1 MANLANCVYRWP
13 LLVQSSVVF
22 MAFILVLGG
31 QNQVLAQSNQSGC
44 ECLQGPK
51 CSSDDILD
59 PNCQRI
65 SRSDC
70 PCCIVCASGE
80 GQTCDGLIRPCDPT
94 LGLFC
99 NRTSNVCERGKRIIV
114 YFILFLFYQGRK
126 KDSNIRSTSNTH
138 SEVKF
143 EKKCKLGK
151 P

>member
-13 LLVQSSVVF
+13 LLQGSVFVAF
-22 MAFILVLGG
+22 MAFVLVLGG
-31 QNQVLAQSNQSGC
+31 QQNQVLAQSNQSGC

-99 NRTSNVCERGKRIIV
+99 NRTSNVCERGKIIILVHIV

-126 KDSNIRSTSNTH
+126 KDSNIRTSNT
-138 SEVKF
+138 
-143 EKKCKLGK
+143 
-151 P
+151 